1 LEQPI
6 LRLEDLRAEF
16 VTPDGVVKAV
26 NGVSFS
32 LQRGGTLVIT
42 GESGSGKSTVGLSIL
57 NLLPHPGRITS
68 GRVLFNGRDILGLS
82 PEEIRK
88 VRGREIA
95 IVFQDPST
103 GLNPVLSVGQ
113 QVEEVITT
121 HLEVSRGEARQQTLD
136 VLAKMGLPEP
146 REVAKRYPFQLSG
159 GMAQRVMI
167 AIATAL
173 NPELLIL
180 DEPTSALDVTVQA
193 AILDDLSR
201 LQKEHGTSIVLITHD
216 LGVVA
221 QMADEVAVMYAG
233 YVAEYAD
240 AATLFRAPKHPYTWS
255 LLASRPRWDRDDDG
269 RLAQIRGT
277 PPSLIDL
284 PDQCPFVPRCPK
296 ATNVCRSEG
305 APVLQGMESPDHLV
319 ACYNPVFQE
328 DTEETAVA
336 GGGEHL

>member
-16 VTPDGVVKAV
+16 VTPDGIVKAV

-32 LQRGGTLVIT
+32 LQRGKTLVIT
-42 GESGSGKSTVGLSIL
+42 GESGSGKSTIGLSIL
-57 NLLPHPGRITS
+57 DLLPSPGRITS
-68 GRVLFNGRDILGLS
+68 GRVIFNGRDILTLA
-82 PEEIRK
+82 PEEIRR

-113 QVEEVITT
+113 QVEEVITN
-121 HLEVSRGEARQQTLD
+121 HLDVSRREARKQAMD
-136 VLAKMGLPEP
+136 VLAKMGLPDP
-146 REVAKRYPFQLSG
+146 GEVVKRYPFQLSG

-193 AILDDLSR
+193 AILDDLAR

-233 YVAEYAD
+233 HIAEYAN
-240 AATLFRAPKHPYTWS
+240 ATTLFQAPRHPYTWS
-255 LLASRPRWDRDDDG
+255 LLASRPRWDREDEG
-269 RLAQIRGT
+269 PLAQIRGT

-284 PDQCPFVPRCPK
+284 PDECPFLPRCPK
-296 ATNVCRSEG
+296 ATNVCRSEQ
-305 APVLQGMESPDHLV
+305 APLLEEVEAGHLA
-319 ACYNPVFQE
+319 ACYNPMVP
-328 DTEETAVA
+328 V
-336 GGGEHL
+336 